1 MREYLR
7 ASSSYYI
14 APNKTKGDPVT
25 KKPLISASERLSKLP
40 PYLFAELDRQK
51 KAARKR
57 GLDLIDF
64 GIGDPDMP
72 TPSKIVKAGQE
83 ALAEPAFHRYP
94 SGEGSDFY
102 REACAHWMKS
112 QFGVECQTAAVIGSK
127 EGIAHVPMVFCNR
140 GDLVLV
146 PNPGYPV
153 YRASAI
159 LADAIPVDLPLQWE
173 NSFLPDFER
182 IPPAVL
188 REAKVLFL
196 NYPNNPTGAVVTYD
210 QMKSMVD
217 FARSNNLLLVSDNSY
232 SHVRFDGE
240 KPMSFL
246 QVPEAEDVVLEFHSL
261 SKTFNMTGWRIGF
274 VAGSSDLVN
283 TFAGAKENIDSGVF
297 TAIQKAGAVAMEMDI
312 SRFNERLD
320 VYRERRKILVEGLSG
335 LGWDTFDSPGTFYVW
350 VKLPRGADSMVFARK
365 MINQAGIVIT
375 PGSGFGSWGEGY
387 IRFALT
393 IPSSRIHQAVGRLEQ
408 MELKKGR
415 LLKWLKK
422 PGE

>member
-1 MREYLR
+1 MQ
-7 ASSSYYI
+7 
-14 APNKTKGDPVT
+14 

-51 KAARKR
+51 KAASKR

-72 TPSKIVKAGQE
+72 TPDVVVKAGQ
-83 ALAEPAFHRYP
+83 AAMADPANHRYP
-94 SGEGSDFY
+94 NGAGCDSF
-102 REACAHWMKS
+102 REACSRWMKS
-112 QFGVECQTAAVIGSK
+112 QFGVQCMTAAVIGSK
-127 EGIAHVPMVFCNR
+127 EGIAHIPMAFCNR
-140 GDLVLV
+140 GDLVLI

-159 LADAIPVDLPLQWE
+159 LADAIPVDLPLLGE
-173 NSFLPDFER
+173 NNFLPDFDK

-196 NYPNNPTGAVVTYD
+196 NYPNNPTGAVVTLE
-210 QMKSMVD
+210 QMTEMVE
-217 FARSNNLLLVSDNSY
+217 FARVNNLLLVSDNSY
-232 SHVRFDGE
+232 SHIRFDGV

-246 QVPEAEDVVLEFHSL
+246 QVPGSQDVVLEFHSL

-274 VAGSSDLVN
+274 VAGGADLIN
-283 TFAGAKENIDSGVF
+283 TFMGAKENIDSGAF
-297 TAIQKAGAVAMEMDI
+297 TAIQKAAGVAMDMPPALF
-312 SRFNERLD
+312 SERMEIYRDRRD
-320 VYRERRKILVEGLSG
+320 VLVKGLKK
-335 LGWDTFDSPGTFYVW
+335 LNWDVFDSPGTFYVW

-365 MINQAGIVIT
+365 MINHAGIVIT
-375 PGSGFGSWGEGY
+375 PGSGFGTWGEGY

-393 IPSSRIHQAVGRLEQ
+393 IPSVRIHQAVGRLEQ
-408 MELKKGR
+408 MELHKGR

-422 PGE
+422 TGD

>member
-1 MREYLR
+1 MQ
-7 ASSSYYI
+7 
-14 APNKTKGDPVT
+14 

-51 KAARKR
+51 KAAKKR

-72 TPSKIVKAGQE
+72 TPDEIVEAGRQ

-94 SGEGSDFY
+94 DGSGSDFY
-102 REACAHWMKS
+102 REACSRWMES
-112 QFGVECQTAAVIGSK
+112 QFGVSCSTAAVIGSK

-159 LADAIPVDLPLQWE
+159 LADAIPVDMPLLGE
-173 NSFLPDFER
+173 NRFIPDFQR

-188 REAKVLFL
+188 RESKVMFL
-196 NYPNNPTGAVVTYD
+196 NYPNNPTGAVLTLEE
-210 QMKSMVD
+210 MKGIVE
-217 FARSNNLLLVSDNSY
+217 FARENNILLVSDNSY
-232 SHVRFDGE
+232 SHIRFDGV

-246 QVPEAEDVVLEFHSL
+246 QVPGAEDVVLEFHSL

-274 VAGSSDLVN
+274 VAGGSELVG
-283 TFAGAKENIDSGVF
+283 TFMGAKENIDSGVF
-297 TAIQKAGAVAMEMDI
+297 TAVQKAGEAAMGMDVQLF
-312 SRFNERLD
+312 RQRLE
-320 VYRERRKILVEGLSG
+320 VYRERRNVLVSGLRG
-335 LGWDTFDSPGTFYVW
+335 LGWDVSDSPGTFYVW

-375 PGSGFGSWGEGY
+375 PGSGFGTWGEGY

-393 IPSSRIHQAVGRLEQ
+393 IPSARIHQAVGRLEQ

-422 PGE
+422 TGD

>member
-1 MREYLR
+1 
-7 ASSSYYI
+7 
-14 APNKTKGDPVT
+14 VQ
-25 KKPLISASERLSKLP
+25 KKPLINASERLSKLP

-72 TPSKIVKAGQE
+72 TPAEIVESGQKA
-83 ALAEPAFHRYP
+83 LTEPAFHRYP
-94 SGEGSDFY
+94 DGAGSEFF
-102 REACAHWMKS
+102 RSASRRWMES
-112 QFGVECQTAAVIGSK
+112 QFGVSCETAAVIGSK

-159 LADAIPVDLPLQWE
+159 LADAIPVDMPLLGE
-173 NSFLPDFER
+173 NGFLPDFER

-188 REAKVLFL
+188 REAKVMFL
-196 NYPNNPTGAVVTYD
+196 NYPNNPTGAVVSLEEMTR
-210 QMKSMVD
+210 MVE
-217 FARSNNLLLVSDNSY
+217 FARENNILLVSDNSY
-232 SHVRFDGE
+232 SHIRFDGV

-246 QVPEAEDVVLEFHSL
+246 QVPGADDVVLEFHSL
-261 SKTFNMTGWRIGF
+261 SKTFNMTGWRLGF
-274 VAGSSDLVN
+274 VAGGAELTG
-283 TFAGAKENIDSGVF
+283 TFMGAKENIDSGVF
-297 TAIQKAGAVAMEMDI
+297 TAVQKAGETALGMDV
-312 SRFNERLD
+312 SLFSQRLE
-320 VYRERRKILVEGLSG
+320 VYRERRGVLVDGLTG
-335 LGWDTFDSPGTFYVW
+335 LGWDISDSPGTFYVW

-365 MINQAGIVIT
+365 LINQAGIVIT
-375 PGSGFGSWGEGY
+375 PGSGFGTWGEGY

-393 IPSSRIHQAVGRLEQ
+393 IPSARIHQAIGRLEQ

-422 PGE
+422 TGD

>member
-1 MREYLR
+1 MQ
-7 ASSSYYI
+7 
-14 APNKTKGDPVT
+14 

-51 KAARKR
+51 KAATKR

-72 TPSKIVKAGQE
+72 TPDEIVQAGRE
-83 ALAEPAFHRYP
+83 ALGVPEYHRYP
-94 SGEGSDFY
+94 AGAGSDFY
-102 REACAHWMKS
+102 REACAGWMES
-112 QFGVECQTAAVIGSK
+112 QFGVKCSTAAVIGSK

-140 GDLVLV
+140 GDLVLI

-159 LADAIPVDLPLQWE
+159 LADAIPVDMPLLGE
-173 NSFLPDFER
+173 NGFLPDFTR

-188 REAKVLFL
+188 REAKVMFL
-196 NYPNNPTGAVVTYD
+196 NYPNNPTGAVVTLEE
-210 QMKSMVD
+210 MTSMVN
-217 FARSNNLLLVSDNSY
+217 FARENNLLLVSDNSY
-232 SHVRFDGE
+232 SHIRFDGR

-246 QVPEAEDVVLEFHSL
+246 QVPGSEDVVLEFHSL
-261 SKTFNMTGWRIGF
+261 SKTFSMTGWRIGF
-274 VAGSSDLVN
+274 VAGGENLVG
-283 TFAGAKENIDSGVF
+283 TFMGAKENIDSGVF
-297 TAIQKAGAVAMEMDI
+297 TAVQKAGEAAMSMDQSHLS
-312 SRFNERLD
+312 SRLGI
-320 VYRERRKILVEGLSG
+320 YLERREVLLKGLRN
-335 LGWDTFDSPGTFYVW
+335 LGWDIFDSPGTFYVW

-365 MINQAGIVIT
+365 LINHAGIVVT
-375 PGSGFGSWGEGY
+375 PGSGFGAWGEGY

-393 IPSSRIHQAVGRLEQ
+393 IPSNRIHQAVGRMEQ

-422 PGE
+422 SGE

>member
-1 MREYLR
+1 MQ
-7 ASSSYYI
+7 
-14 APNKTKGDPVT
+14 
-25 KKPLISASERLSKLP
+25 KKPLISASDRLSKLP

-72 TPSKIVKAGQE
+72 TPEEIVAAGQK
-83 ALAEPAFHRYP
+83 AMADPANHRYP
-94 SGEGSDFY
+94 SGSGSDSFK
-102 REACAHWMKS
+102 EACSMWMKKE
-112 QFGVECQTAAVIGSK
+112 FGVECKTAAVIGSK
-127 EGIAHVPMVFCNR
+127 EGIAHIPMVFCNR
-140 GDLVLV
+140 GDLVLI

-159 LADAIPVDLPLQWE
+159 LADAIPVDLPLLAE
-173 NSFLPDFER
+173 NEFLPDFER

-188 REAKVLFL
+188 REAKVMFL

-210 QMKSMVD
+210 QMVGIVD
-217 FARSNNLLLVSDNSY
+217 FARKNNLLLVSDNSY

-246 QVPEAEDVVLEFHSL
+246 QVPGAQDVVLEFHSL

-274 VAGSSDLVN
+274 VAGGANLVN
-283 TFAGAKENIDSGVF
+283 TFIGAKENIDSGAF
-297 TAIQKAGAVAMEMDI
+297 TAIQKAGETAMGMDH
-312 SRFNERLD
+312 SLFLERMEI
-320 VYRERRKILVEGLSG
+320 YRERRDILVEGLKK
-335 LGWDTFDSPGTFYVW
+335 LNWDVSDSPGTFYVW
-350 VKLPRGADSMVFARK
+350 IKLPRGADSMVFARK
-365 MINQAGIVIT
+365 MINHAGIVVT
-375 PGSGFGSWGEGY
+375 PGSGFGTWGEGY

-393 IPSSRIHQAVGRLEQ
+393 IPSARIHQAVGRLEQ
-408 MELKKGR
+408 MELHKGR

-422 PGE
+422 SGD

>member
-1 MREYLR
+1 MQ
-7 ASSSYYI
+7 
-14 APNKTKGDPVT
+14 

-51 KAARKR
+51 TAARKR

-72 TPSKIVKAGQE
+72 TPNEIIRAGQE
-83 ALAEPAFHRYP
+83 AMAEPEFHRYP
-94 SGEGSDFY
+94 AGAGSEFY
-102 REACAHWMKS
+102 REACRHWMKD
-112 QFGVECQTAAVIGSK
+112 QFGVECETAALIGSK

-159 LADAIPVDLPLQWE
+159 LADAIPVDLPLLGS
-173 NSFLPDFER
+173 NGFLPDFSR
-182 IPPAVL
+182 IPPGVL
-188 REAKVLFL
+188 REAKVMFL
-196 NYPNNPTGAVVTYD
+196 NYPNNPTGAVITLE
-210 QMKSMVD
+210 QMTEMVN
-217 FARSNNLLLVSDNSY
+217 FARENNLLLASDNSY
-232 SHVRFDGE
+232 SHIRFDGE

-246 QVPEAEDVVLEFHSL
+246 QVPGASDVVLEFHSL
-261 SKTFNMTGWRIGF
+261 SKTFSMTGWRIGF
-274 VAGSSDLVN
+274 VAGGAGLLN
-283 TFAGAKENIDSGVF
+283 TFMGAKENIDSGAF
-297 TAIQKAGAVAMEMDI
+297 TAIQKAGAVAMSMD
-312 SRFNERLD
+312 SKDLSERLS
-320 VYRERRKILVEGLSG
+320 VYRERRDILLQGLNG
-335 LGWDTFDSPGTFYVW
+335 LNWDVFDSPGTFYVW
-350 VKLPRGADSMVFARK
+350 SKLPRGADSMVFARK
-365 MINQAGIVIT
+365 LINHAGIVIT

-393 IPSSRIHQAVGRLEQ
+393 IPAPRIHQAIGRLEQ

-422 PGE
+422 TGD

>member
-1 MREYLR
+1 MQ
-7 ASSSYYI
+7 
-14 APNKTKGDPVT
+14 

-72 TPSKIVKAGQE
+72 TPDEIVKAGQN
-83 ALAEPAFHRYP
+83 AVADPANHRYP
-94 SGEGSDFY
+94 DGAGCDSF
-102 REACAHWMKS
+102 RNACSMWMQS
-112 QFGVECQTAAVIGSK
+112 QFDVECETGAVIGSK
-127 EGIAHVPMVFCNR
+127 EGIAHIPMVFCNR

-159 LADAIPVDLPLQWE
+159 LADAIPVDLPLLGE
-173 NSFLPDFER
+173 NNFLPDLDN

-196 NYPNNPTGAVVTYD
+196 NYPNNPTGAVVTFE
-210 QMKSMVD
+210 QMTEIVE
-217 FARSNNLLLVSDNSY
+217 FARANNLLLVSDNSY

-246 QVPEAEDVVLEFHSL
+246 QVPGAEDVVLEFHSL

-274 VAGSSDLVN
+274 VAGGADLVN
-283 TFAGAKENIDSGVF
+283 TFIGAKENIDSGAF
-297 TAIQKAGAVAMEMDI
+297 TAVQKAAEVAMAMPGDSFEKRMK
-312 SRFNERLD
+312 
-320 VYRERRKILVEGLSG
+320 VYRERRDILVEGLKNLS
-335 LGWDTFDSPGTFYVW
+335 WDVSESPGTFYVW

-365 MINQAGIVIT
+365 MINHAGIVIT
-375 PGSGFGSWGEGY
+375 PGSGFGTWGEGY

-393 IPSSRIHQAVGRLEQ
+393 IPSARIHQALGRLEQ
-408 MELKKGR
+408 MELHKGR

-422 PGE
+422 TGD